1 MSSTTITAITYAKYS
16 WYASALIVFEFL
28 DIPQMQV
35 WILWCLMI
43 LDFITGVCKQFRLDR
58 KLITS
63 YRAWLWAMKKMW
75 TFILIISLALVL
87 KALELEAGWY
97 LKASISILIMAEFYS
112 IIQNIYT
119 LRTWKIVPEFD
130 AISIFLRML
139 WEFVKAKI
147 EKAIDPNKKQ
157 NENNNK
163 NS

>member
-1 MSSTTITAITYAKYS
+1 MSSTTITAITYTKYS
-16 WYASALIVFEFL
+16 WYASTLIVFEFL

-43 LDFITGVCKQFRLDR
+43 LDFITWVCKQFRLDR

-63 YRAWLWAMKKMW
+63 YRAWLWAMKKMG
-75 TFILIISLALVL
+75 TFIIIASLALVL
-87 KALELEAGWY
+87 KALELEAEWY
-97 LKASISILIMAEFYS
+97 LKSSVSILVMAEFYS

-139 WEFVKAKI
+139 WEHVKSKI

-163 NS
+163 NT

>member
-1 MSSTTITAITYAKYS
+1 MSSTTITAITYTKYS
-16 WYASALIVFEFL
+16 WYASTLIVFEFL

-43 LDFITGVCKQFRLDR
+43 LDFITWVCKQFRLDR

-63 YRAWLWAMKKMW
+63 YRAWLWAMKKMG
-75 TFILIISLALVL
+75 TFIIIASLALVL
-87 KALELEAGWY
+87 KALELEAEWY
-97 LKASISILIMAEFYS
+97 LKASVSILIMAEFYS

-139 WEFVKAKI
+139 WEYVKSKI

-163 NS
+163 NT